1 MKANIILEVEVDIIE
16 EVKINKT
23 ISLFNLNNI
32 LFNWNES
39 LLFIIFKY
47 I

>member
-32 LFNWNES
+32 LFN
-39 LLFIIFKY
+39 
-47 I
+47 

>member
-16 EVKINKT
+16 EVKNNKT

-32 LFNWNES
+32 LFN
-39 LLFIIFKY
+39 
-47 I
+47 

>member
-1 MKANIILEVEVDIIE
+1 MKVNIILEVEVDIIE

-32 LFNWNES
+32 LFN
-39 LLFIIFKY
+39 
-47 I
+47 